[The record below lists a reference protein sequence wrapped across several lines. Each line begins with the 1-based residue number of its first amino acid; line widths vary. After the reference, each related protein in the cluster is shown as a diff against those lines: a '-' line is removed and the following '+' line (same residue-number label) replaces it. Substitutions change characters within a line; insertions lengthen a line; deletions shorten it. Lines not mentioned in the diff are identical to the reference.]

1 MTTNDVKP
9 IPCPTWTVTT
19 QKVIHVPSI
28 PEGSGA
34 DVLGLIV
41 VVVVALGI
49 LGVVV
54 MAILGL
60 IESDRREVRR

>member
-28 PEGSGA
+28 PEGSGVDA
-34 DVLGLIV
+34 TLGLIAV
-41 VVVVALGI
+41 VVIVLGI

-60 IESDRREVRR
+60 IESDRR